1 MNDLPIVS
9 SSGTPP
15 GVDRRPKTSR
25 SQVNIGL
32 VIFILFTIAALVAL
46 SWFVWS
52 INSVL
57 NDRTEDLR
65 ESAQRIAAL
74 ESQLS
79 TSAEILSQSDETMTE
94 DITRWESE
102 TRKVWAGYQRQQA
115 WINENEPIIAQL
127 RQDVDGLDVRMNS
140 LEGSMTDIENT
151 LTQIARQHRD
161 LTDEVNTTLRT
172 TKNLLDQLE
181 LSVDRHDEDIN
192 SIDSY
197 RKLTNTSLL
206 DIRRRLE
213 NIESK
218 LDIRGN
224 LQNLDPDN

>member
-15 GVDRRPKTSR
+15 GVDRRPKPAR

-32 VIFILFTIAALVAL
+32 VLFVLFTIAALVAL

-57 NDRTEDLR
+57 NERTEDLR
-65 ESAQRIAAL
+65 ESAKRITAL

-79 TSAEILSQSDETMTE
+79 ASAEIFSQSDETMTDE
-94 DITRWESE
+94 ITRWESE
-102 TRKVWAGYQRQQA
+102 TRKVWAGYQRHQA
-115 WINENEPIIAQL
+115 WINENEPKIVQL
-127 RQDVDGLDVRMNS
+127 HQDFVGLDVRMNS
-140 LEGSMTDIENT
+140 LEGSITDIENT

-161 LTDEVNTTLRT
+161 LTDEVNTTLQT
-172 TKNLLDQLE
+172 TKTLLEQLV
-181 LSVDRHDEDIN
+181 LSVERHDEDIN

-197 RKLTNTSLL
+197 RNDTIKKFLEFRT
-206 DIRRRLE
+206 RLE

-218 LDIRGN
+218 LDIRGS
-224 LQNLDPDN
+224 LPDFESEN